1 VREIEG
7 HPRKA
12 LTMAQDQQGEKHGEL
27 HEVMTCW
34 EEHLFFFFFLKS
46 LPARLRATTRQE
58 AKKSV
63 RARKDNTL

>member
-1 VREIEG
+1 MSITISLKTVREIEG

-34 EEHLFFFFFLKS
+34 EEHLFFFFFKVASCKAKS
-46 LPARLRATTRQE
+46 YY
-58 AKKSV
+58 
-63 RARKDNTL
+63 